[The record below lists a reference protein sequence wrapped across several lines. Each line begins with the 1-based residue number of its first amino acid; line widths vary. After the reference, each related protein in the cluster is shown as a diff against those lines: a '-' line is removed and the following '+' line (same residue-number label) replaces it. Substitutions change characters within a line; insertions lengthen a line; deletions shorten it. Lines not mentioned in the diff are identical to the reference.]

1 MFPFVEIDPW
11 RNLLK
16 PECGPLL
23 ETLRHQTPLLPNTLA
38 RLRRSHSKDVVHAAI
53 AYIDAQHK
61 AQKKFPPHAI
71 PKIADPV
78 GVEQCTSYQIA
89 QHKAQRFAQLKIP
102 EVIDLCCGI
111 GSDTYALN
119 QVALTRAVDIRPLRA
134 WMTFQNTGCPA
145 VIADVTTL
153 FLKDHIFHI
162 DPSRRDEN
170 SSITRRQHRP
180 QDYQPSF
187 NFIMSLLSRCPSGAI
202 KLGPWVN
209 MNDLPPGEIE
219 VISDRGNLVQ
229 IVLWTGQFY
238 TVPRR
243 ATCFP
248 QGVTLAGSPT
258 DVPTD
263 SLQEYLIEINPAV
276 QRAGLMGLLCKQ
288 LNIPALSHTSR
299 LLTSP
304 KAIQTPWGTVF
315 IVIKQAPWHF
325 RKIKAWL
332 TAHDAGIIEVKTT
345 AKSLDANQ
353 LQKRLRCK
361 GDTPFTVFVIQ
372 DGNQLSALI
381 AQRLPEHES
390 RAL

>member
-16 PECGPLL
+16 PECRPLL

-53 AYIDAQHK
+53 AHIDAQQK
-61 AQKKFPPHAI
+61 AQKKFPPHAV
-71 PKIADPV
+71 PKVADPV
-78 GVEQCTSYQIA
+78 GIEQCTSYQIA
-89 QHKAQRFAQLKIP
+89 QHKAERFAQLKVSD
-102 EVIDLCCGI
+102 VIDLCCGI
-111 GSDTYALN
+111 GADTQALN

-153 FLKDHIFHI
+153 FLKGDIFHI
-162 DPSRRDEN
+162 DPSRRDEK
-170 SSITRRQHRP
+170 SSFTRRQHRY
-180 QDYQPSF
+180 QDYQPGF
-187 NFIMSLLSRCPSGAI
+187 NFITSLLSRCPSGAV

-209 MNDLPPGEIE
+209 ISDLPPGEIE
-219 VISDRGNLVQ
+219 VISERGNLVQ
-229 IVLWTGQFY
+229 IVLWTGQLC

-248 QGVTLAGSPT
+248 QGITLAGCPT

-276 QRAGLMGLLCKQ
+276 QRAGLMGLLCEQ
-288 LNIPALSHTSR
+288 LNIPALSQTSR

-315 IVIKQAPWHF
+315 FVIKHAPWHF

-353 LQKRLRCK
+353 LQKQLRGK
-361 GDTPFTVFVIQ
+361 GDTPFTVFVVQ
-372 DGNQLSALI
+372 KGNKLSALI
-381 AQRLPEHES
+381 SQRLPEHRS
-390 RAL
+390 PAL